1 MHRIFTAA
9 VCNLL
14 FVILSTMLALQ
25 PIPAYAQS
33 RVPVRT
39 QAGMQITTGLSHSC
53 AILTDGTVKCWGYNA
68 NGELGLG
75 DTSSR
80 GTDAD
85 DMGVNLAAIDLG
97 SGSNG
102 VKYTAKALSGGDSH
116 TCAILSDDSLK
127 CWGLN
132 ASGQL
137 GIGNLLTK
145 GDARNEMGN
154 NLPKVNL
161 GTGKAAKFVSAG
173 VAHTCAILNDDTLK
187 CWGANTS
194 GQLGYGDTV
203 ALSAPSAAVVSFEN
217 GRTVRAVSAGIAHTC
232 VILDDNTVHCW
243 GSNASG
249 QLGLENNTNLNAP
262 SSNAVNLGTDITAT
276 QISSRGDHSCAIL
289 NDGSAKCWGNNSKG
303 QLGQNNDKSTLPTIG
318 AYADQMGNNLPAI
331 YLGDGRTALAITTS
345 NLATAGASSFG
356 NTCVILDDYT
366 VKCWGANALFQLGRG
381 TGPTTSSTGVAP
393 GQMAELV
400 PISLGTGLNAREI
413 SLGAQHVC
421 SVLGSYTIK
430 CWGWAGRG
438 QLGQGRFTN
447 WGSCCMGDALPAT
460 NLNEPAAVAA
470 TQVSVLLTTTATASK
485 TPTSTRTASKT
496 ATPTRTRTATKTRT
510 SSPTK
515 TYTKT
520 PSHTRTASRT
530 RTPSNT
536 RTATPTRT
544 PTRTRTSTRTATGTR
559 TLSPTITVAP

>member
-1 MHRIFTAA
+1 MRRIFTVA
-9 VCNLL
+9 VCNVL
-14 FVILSTMLALQ
+14 FVVLAAMLASQ
-25 PIPAYAQS
+25 SMPAYAQS

-53 AILTDGTVKCWGYNA
+53 AILTDGMVKCWGYNA

-97 SGSNG
+97 TGSDG
-102 VKYTAKALSGGDSH
+102 VKFTAKALSGGDSH

-137 GIGNLLTK
+137 GIGNLLSK

-161 GTGKAAKFVSAG
+161 GTGKTAKFVSAG

-203 ALSAPSAAVVSFEN
+203 ALSAPSAAVVPFEN

-232 VILDDNTVHCW
+232 VILDGNSVHCW
-243 GSNASG
+243 GNNADG
-249 QLGLENNTNLNAP
+249 QLGLENATALNAP
-262 SSNAVNLGTDITAT
+262 SANPVNLGADLTAT

-289 NDGSAKCWGNNSKG
+289 NDGSVKCWGNNLKG
-303 QLGQNNDKSTLPTIG
+303 QLGQNNANSLLANIG
-318 AYADQMGNNLPAI
+318 TAADQMGDNLPAI
-331 YLGDGRTALAITTS
+331 TLGDGRTALSITTS
-345 NLATAGASSFG
+345 NLATAGSSSFG

-393 GQMAELV
+393 GQMAALV
-400 PISLGTGLNAREI
+400 PISLGTGLNAMQI

-421 SVLGSYTIK
+421 TVLGGYTIK
-430 CWGWAGRG
+430 CWGWGGRG
-438 QLGQGRFTN
+438 QLGHGSFAN
-447 WGSCCMGDALPAT
+447 YGSCCMGDVLPAT
-460 NLNEPAAVAA
+460 NLNEPSAVAA
-470 TQVSVLLTTTATASK
+470 TKVSILLTTTATASK
-485 TPTSTRTASKT
+485 TPSPTRTASNT
-496 ATPTRTRTATKTRT
+496 ATPSRTRTYTKTRT
-510 SSPTK
+510 TSPTK
-515 TYTKT
+515 THTKT
-520 PSHTRTASRT
+520 PSSTRTASRT

-536 RTATPTRT
+536 RTATPT
-544 PTRTRTSTRTATGTR
+544 
-559 TLSPTITVAP
+559 

>member
-9 VCNLL
+9 VCNVL
-14 FVILSTMLALQ
+14 FVFLSAMLALQ
-25 PIPAYAQS
+25 LMPAYGQS
-33 RVPVRT
+33 RVPVQS

-75 DTSSR
+75 DTTSR

-85 DMGVNLAAIDLG
+85 DMGANLTVIDLG

-137 GIGNLLTK
+137 GIGSLLTK

-161 GTGKAAKFVSAG
+161 GTGKTAKFISAG

-194 GQLGYGDTV
+194 GQLGYGNTV
-203 ALSAPSAAVVSFEN
+203 ALSAPTAAIVSFEN

-243 GSNASG
+243 GNNASG

-276 QISSRGDHSCAIL
+276 QISARGDHSCAIL
-289 NDGSAKCWGNNSKG
+289 NNGSAKCWGNNSEG
-303 QLGQNNDKSTLPTIG
+303 QLGQNNDNSTLPTIG
-318 AYADQMGNNLPAI
+318 ATADQMGNNLPAI
-331 YLGDGRTALAITTS
+331 FLGDGRTALAITTS
-345 NLATAGASSFG
+345 NLATAGASTFG

-366 VKCWGANALFQLGRG
+366 VKCWGANAMFQLGRG
-381 TGPTTSSTGVAP
+381 TGPTTSNTGDVP
-393 GQMAELV
+393 GQMAALV
-400 PISLGTGLNAREI
+400 PIALGTGLNAMQI

-470 TQVSVLLTTTATASK
+470 TKVSVLLTTTATASK

-496 ATPTRTRTATKTRT
+496 ATPSRTRTHTKTRT
-510 SSPTK
+510 SSPSK
-515 TYTKT
+515 TRTKT
-520 PSHTRTASRT
+520 PSYTRTASRT
-530 RTPSNT
+530 RTRSNT

-544 PTRTRTSTRTATGTR
+544 PTRTRTGTR
-559 TLSPTITVAP
+559 TLSPTITVSP